1 LSYPAKFSSRKKYR
15 LFSSARLHIILPLH
29 GRKRDI
35 QMELSKGR
43 NRLHDTTFARALVII
58 AWILLALNI
67 WAMLINPYY
76 ARLVRFRQEIAES
89 ALGYT
94 VQLGM
99 LASAIFALAMVTWL
113 EWRQRYTKTEITAA
127 TIIIVLSITFLF

>member
-1 LSYPAKFSSRKKYR
+1 
-15 LFSSARLHIILPLH
+15 LPLH
-29 GRKRDI
+29 GRKGDI

-43 NRLHDTTFARALVII
+43 NRLYDTTFARALVII
-58 AWILLALNI
+58 AWILLVLNI

-76 ARLVRFRQEIAES
+76 ALLVRFRQEIAES

-99 LASAIFALAMVTWL
+99 LASAIFALVMVTWL
-113 EWRQRYTKTEITAA
+113 EWRHRYRKTEITAA

>member
-1 LSYPAKFSSRKKYR
+1 
-15 LFSSARLHIILPLH
+15 
-29 GRKRDI
+29 
-35 QMELSKGR
+35 MELSKGR
-43 NRLHDTTFARALVII
+43 NRLYDTTFARALVII
-58 AWILLALNI
+58 AWILLVLNI

-76 ARLVRFRQEIAES
+76 ARLVRVRQEIAES

-99 LASAIFALAMVTWL
+99 LASAIFALVMVTWL
-113 EWRQRYTKTEITAA
+113 EWRHRYRKTEITAA

>member
-1 LSYPAKFSSRKKYR
+1 M
-15 LFSSARLHIILPLH
+15 PLH

-58 AWILLALNI
+58 AWILLVLNI

-76 ARLVRFRQEIAES
+76 ARLVRVRQEIAES

-99 LASAIFALAMVTWL
+99 LASAIFALVMVTWL
-113 EWRQRYTKTEITAA
+113 EWRHRYRKTEITAA
-127 TIIIVLSITFLF
+127 TIIIVLSITFLL

>member
-1 LSYPAKFSSRKKYR
+1 MFYPAKFSSRKKYR
-15 LFSSARLHIILPLH
+15 LFSSARLHKTLPLH
-29 GRKRDI
+29 GRKGDI

-43 NRLHDTTFARALVII
+43 NRLHDTTFAKALVVI
-58 AWILLALNI
+58 AWILLVLNI

-76 ARLVRFRQEIAES
+76 ARLVRVRQEIAES

-99 LASAIFALAMVTWL
+99 LASAIFALVMVTWL
-113 EWRQRYTKTEITAA
+113 EWRHRYRKTEITAA
-127 TIIIVLSITFLF
+127 TIIIVLSITFLS

>member
-1 LSYPAKFSSRKKYR
+1 MSYPAKFSSRKKYR
-15 LFSSARLHIILPLH
+15 LFSSARLHITLPLH
-29 GRKRDI
+29 GRKCDI

-43 NRLHDTTFARALVII
+43 NRVHDTTFARALVII
-58 AWILLALNI
+58 AWILLVLNI

-76 ARLVRFRQEIAES
+76 ARVVRFRQEIAES
-89 ALGYT
+89 TPGYT

-113 EWRQRYTKTEITAA
+113 EWRHRYRKTEITAA